1 MMNMQRVGG
10 WIFIWGLASIAQ
22 AQETLT
28 LDQALQIAKSAN
40 GDIQAAFLNYEA
52 ARQNEV
58 SAFSSYYPNATLGF
72 SRTVGQNEVFN
83 GTGQGFS
90 RSASTKLSLQTNWL
104 LWDDGTRAE
113 NLQRARLGSVAQSQ
127 SALQV
132 LRSTLFS
139 VHERYLESL
148 RSQLLLGV
156 QDKNVERAKELLD
169 STLFRIQVE
178 DLPAKDKYQA
188 QADYQN
194 ALVNKLS
201 AQNRVST
208 SGANLKAVLAW
219 NKPLPQLIEPEMTDG
234 EVTQA
239 TLEDLKSQ
247 GLSNRPEL
255 ISQRKQIESQRI
267 NVSII
272 KKQNSLKY
280 ALNGSMTNGF
290 LEQNSLAL
298 GLTLSAQL
306 PVYSGKAN
314 ESAIRVAELG
324 LSAQLAQLDQS
335 EQNVEAD
342 IESAYWNVT
351 QNRERVEA
359 AKLALK
365 AAQENYNAV
374 EEAFRL
380 RAATVIERLTA
391 QVTLVTAE
399 SNMIESTYDFLIS
412 EVRLQLAI
420 GMPMPGEVIAE
431 TEATE

>member
-1 MMNMQRVGG
+1 M
-10 WIFIWGLASIAQ
+10 
-22 AQETLT
+22 
-28 LDQALQIAKSAN
+28 
-40 GDIQAAFLNYEA
+40 
-52 ARQNEV
+52 
-58 SAFSSYYPNATLGF
+58 
-72 SRTVGQNEVFN
+72 
-83 GTGQGFS
+83 
-90 RSASTKLSLQTNWL
+90 LSEQ
-104 LWDDGTRAE
+104 
-113 NLQRARLGSVAQSQ
+113 
-127 SALQV
+127 
-132 LRSTLFS
+132 
-139 VHERYLESL
+139 
-148 RSQLLLGV
+148 
-156 QDKNVERAKELLD
+156 KELLD

-194 ALVNKLS
+194 ALVNKLT

-219 NKPLPQLIEPEMTDG
+219 KEALPQLVQPEMMDG
-234 EVTQA
+234 QFA
-239 TLEDLKSQ
+239 DMSLEDLKGQ

-267 NVSII
+267 NVSLA
-272 KKQNSLKY
+272 KKQNRLKY

-290 LEQNSLAL
+290 LEQNSLSL

-324 LSAQLAQLDQS
+324 LEAQLAQLDQS

-342 IESAYWNVT
+342 IEAAYWSVT

-399 SNMIESTYDFLIS
+399 SNMIESTYDSLIS

-420 GMPMPGEVIAE
+420 GMPMPGEIISE
-431 TEATE
+431 TGAGE

>member
-1 MMNMQRVGG
+1 MKNLQRVGG
-10 WIFIWGLASIAQ
+10 WILVLGMASFAH

-28 LDQALQIAKSAN
+28 LEQALQRAKNSN

-58 SAFSSYYPNATLGF
+58 SAFSSYLPSATLGF
-72 SRTVGQNEVFN
+72 SRSVGQSEVFN
-83 GTGQGFS
+83 GPGQGFA
-90 RSASTKLSLQTNWL
+90 RSGSTDLSLQTNWL

-132 LRSTLFS
+132 LRNTLFS

-156 QDKNVERAKELLD
+156 QEKNVERAKELLD

-194 ALVNKLS
+194 ALVNKLT

-219 NKPLPQLIEPEMTDG
+219 NEALPQLVQPEMMEGQFADMS
-234 EVTQA
+234 
-239 TLEDLKSQ
+239 LEDLKGQ

-267 NVSII
+267 NVSLA
-272 KKQNSLKY
+272 KKQNRLKY

-290 LEQNSLAL
+290 LEQNSLSL

-324 LSAQLAQLDQS
+324 LEAQLAQLDQS
-335 EQNVEAD
+335 EQNVEAE
-342 IESAYWNVT
+342 IEAAYWNVT

-399 SNMIESTYDFLIS
+399 SNMIESTYDSLIS

-420 GMPMPGEVIAE
+420 GMPMPGEINTE
-431 TEATE
+431 TGAGE